1 MYRGVLVINFLT
13 VRSNDQNLYI
23 IRDRKTIHIVQ

>member
-1 MYRGVLVINFLT
+1 MSHGVLVINFFT
-13 VRSNDQNLYI
+13 VRSNDQTLYI